1 MGKPSA
7 PPAPDYTGA
16 AKETAAGNLDAARQA
31 TAANRV
37 NTYTPYGNLE
47 YFQDSNNPDKWTSM
61 VSLSPDQQALLDQQ
75 NKTSLNLANMQDLA
89 TTRVQRAFGN
99 ALPTTLNADKMP
111 APTTFDP
118 SQSQSPTAFNA
129 GLYSGATTY
138 DPRSA
143 KLGGAYDP
151 TQATNNASDL
161 INARLLP
168 QQQRDRADLENQ
180 LANQGIM
187 PGSEAYQRAE
197 DQLGRDQNDARQQ
210 AQLQGITL
218 GQQQQAQTFGQM
230 SDNAQLQA
238 QLQGQQYGQQT
249 NNDALSAAR
258 QAQQYG
264 QQLQNQ
270 TTRAQLQAQQFGQQ
284 TQNRMNQAQLQQ
296 QQYTQQAANRNIPIN
311 ELNALRT
318 GSQVSNPTFQQSP
331 QQATTAGPDVF
342 GAANGLGQYN
352 LGLYNAQVGS
362 SNSTNGA
369 MAGLGTAAMMMYMY

>member
-37 NTYTPYGNLE
+37 NTYTPYGSLE
-47 YFQDSNNPDKWTSM
+47 YFQDSNNPDKWTSL
-61 VSLSPDQQALLDQQ
+61 VTLSPDQQALLDQQ

-99 ALPTTLNADKMP
+99 ALPTTFNADKMP
-111 APTTFDP
+111 APTTFDA

-129 GLYSGATTY
+129 GLYSGASIY

-143 KLGGAYDP
+143 KLGTAYDP

-187 PGSEAYQRAE
+187 PGSEAYTRAM
-197 DQLGRDQNDARQQ
+197 DQIGRDQNDARQQ

-218 GQQQQAQTFGQM
+218 GQQQQAQTFGQLA
-230 SDNAQLQA
+230 SNAELGA
-238 QLQGQQYGQQT
+238 QLQGQQYSQQT
-249 NNDALSAAR
+249 NNDALSAER
-258 QAQQYG
+258 QAQQYA

-270 TTRAQLQAQQFGQQ
+270 TTRAQLQQQQFGQQ

-296 QQYTQQAANRNIPIN
+296 QQYSQQAANRNIPMN

-318 GSQVSNPTFQQSP
+318 GSQVSNPAFQQAP
-331 QQATTAGPDVF
+331 QQATTYGPDML
-342 GAANGLGQYN
+342 GATTQAGNFAQ
-352 LGLYNAQVGS
+352 GLYGAKVGA
-362 SNSTNGA
+362 SNSTTGSLSSLGA
-369 MAGLGTAAMMMYMY
+369 AAAMMYMY